1 VSPRSPRVDPSRSFP
16 ILGHQETVKGLVP
29 LALVVAVSLALW
41 VFFRIHTGICLED
54 ALITYR
60 YAENL
65 ALGEG
70 FVFNS
75 GERVLGTT
83 TPLFTLMLAAAGL
96 LFGTGHIPLVS
107 NLLSAIF
114 GQVAG
119 LLTFAA
125 LRRLGFSVAVCTS
138 AAALF
143 LFQPDVVVAATG
155 GMETMLVVALMA
167 GSFYALSAQRNG
179 AAVLLCALL
188 VVARID
194 GMLWAAIV
202 LLLVCRERPGST
214 HRYGLLFFGALA
226 PWALFAQLYFGSVL
240 PNSMLAKLAIGD
252 SAEPLGEFATL
263 VAHLRWFTGA
273 AGFDVETF
281 RRGPDSMIALVAAVI
296 LALAGIFSILR
307 HRDRP
312 ALLAIALFP
321 PLLCAAYYLG
331 RSPRIFFWY
340 LTPALWCVST
350 LVVIG
355 AVRVWAAVRDR
366 SRLLRIRRLA
376 LGVYIGSILLILLL
390 QLTSAGFRELG
401 YREHMQKYEE
411 GLRRPVGEWLAANT
425 PEGAS
430 VATEAIGYQGYYS
443 KRRIIDLAGLTS
455 REVVSASRESRGNS
469 AATFYRVLKRTRPD
483 YIVLRSVEVDLNQA
497 HHGGP
502 LFQSYEQ
509 RSYFSETYM
518 ELKRFRAP
526 GFGGPLS
533 YLTVFAKRDPVK
545 PDSPQVPDPPGN
557 APVHR

>member
-1 VSPRSPRVDPSRSFP
+1 
-16 ILGHQETVKGLVP
+16 VKSLSP
-29 LALVVAVSLALW
+29 LALVVMASLAFW
-41 VFFRIHTGICLED
+41 VFLRIETGICLED

-65 ALGEG
+65 ALGNG

-96 LFGTGHIPLVS
+96 LFGTEHIPLAS

-114 GQVAG
+114 GEVAG
-119 LLTFAA
+119 VLTFAA
-125 LRRLGFSVAVCTS
+125 LRRLGFSVAVCTL

-143 LFQPDVVVAATG
+143 LFQPDVAVAATG

-167 GSFYALSAQRNG
+167 GSFYALSARRNG

-194 GMLWAAIV
+194 GLLWAAIV
-202 LLLVCRERPGST
+202 LLLVCRDRPGST
-214 HRYGLLFFGALA
+214 YRYGLLFCGAVA

-240 PNSMLAKLAIGD
+240 PHSVLAKLAIGNL
-252 SAEPLGEFATL
+252 AEPLGELGTL
-263 VAHLRWFTGA
+263 AAHLRWFTGA
-273 AGFDVETF
+273 AGFDTETIK
-281 RRGPDSMIALVAAVI
+281 RGPDSMIALVVAVI

-307 HRDRP
+307 NRDRP

-331 RSPRIFFWY
+331 RSPRIFPWY
-340 LTPALWCVST
+340 LTPPLWCVST

-376 LGVYIGSILLILLL
+376 LGVYVGSLLLILLL
-390 QLTSAGFRELG
+390 HLTSAGFREFA
-401 YREHMQKYEE
+401 YQERMQDYEE

-469 AATFYRVLKRTRPD
+469 AATFYRVLKRTSPD

-497 HHGGP
+497 YHGGR
-502 LFQSYEQ
+502 LFQTHQ
-509 RSYFSETYM
+509 QLSYFSENYM

-533 YLTVFAKRDPVK
+533 YLTVFAKRDPARS
-545 PDSPQVPDPPGN
+545 DSPQVPPATG
-557 APVHR
+557 AGARR